1 MLSLLK
7 RYQIMKTRLNIKFA
21 TALFTLSIIANVACA
36 EVNQN
41 IKDWFGNH
49 NFSFVEQN
57 DLLVVNINKNPW
69 EAFTLS
75 IDNTDL
81 MNNPVVTIEMS
92 TEQSINV
99 RVDISDGVFVSSQS
113 RTIESKVDGN
123 GMFNKI
129 SFDFTEVLNDV
140 NLSQDAFL
148 VFFVNPGQKFNGEVL
163 IKNLKFSTS
172 ADESKILNNIQDEL
186 SVFPSPA
193 TSFTNVTI
201 PDGTFDCLNFIDITG
216 KIIAKFD
223 IKNFCGTTHRIDLAN
238 FSKGT
243 FMVLLVGE
251 TQSLSGKLI
260 IN

>member
-1 MLSLLK
+1 
-7 RYQIMKTRLNIKFA
+7 MKTRLNIKFA
-21 TALFTLSIIANVACA
+21 TVLFTLSIVANAAFA
-36 EVNQN
+36 EVNHN

-92 TEQSINV
+92 AEQSINL
-99 RVDISDGVFVSSQS
+99 RVDISDGVFVSSQT

-148 VFFVNPGQKFNGEVL
+148 VFYVNPGQKFNGEVF

-172 ADESKILNNIQDEL
+172 VDDSIVFYNSQYEL

-193 TSFTNVTI
+193 TNFTNVTI
-201 PDGTFDCLNFIDITG
+201 PDGTFEFLNFIDMTG
-216 KIIAKFD
+216 KVIAKFD
-223 IKNFCGTTHRIDLAN
+223 IKNLCGTTHRIDLVN

>member
-1 MLSLLK
+1 
-7 RYQIMKTRLNIKFA
+7 MKTRLNIKFA
-21 TALFTLSIIANVACA
+21 TVLFTLSIIVNVAWA
-36 EVNQN
+36 EVSQN
-41 IKDWFGNH
+41 IKGWFGNH

-92 TEQSINV
+92 TEQSINL
-99 RVDISDGVFVSSQS
+99 RVDISDGVFVSSQT
-113 RTIESKVDGN
+113 RTIQSKVDGN
-123 GMFNKI
+123 GMFNRI

-140 NLSQDAFL
+140 NLNQDAFL
-148 VFFVNPGQKFNGEVL
+148 VFFVNPGQKFTGEVL
-163 IKNLKFSTS
+163 IKNLKFSPSTNDS
-172 ADESKILNNIQDEL
+172 IILNNNHDEL

-193 TSFTNVTI
+193 SIFTNVTI
-201 PDGTFDCLNFIDITG
+201 PDGTFEFLNFIDITG
-216 KIIAKFD
+216 KVIAKFN
-223 IKNFCGTTHRIDLAN
+223 IKNFCGTTHRFDLVN

-243 FMVLLVGE
+243 FMVILVGE